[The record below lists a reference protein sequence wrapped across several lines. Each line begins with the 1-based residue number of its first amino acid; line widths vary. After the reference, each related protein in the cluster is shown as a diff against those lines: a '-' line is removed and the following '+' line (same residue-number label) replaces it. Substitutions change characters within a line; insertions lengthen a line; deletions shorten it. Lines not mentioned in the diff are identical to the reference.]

1 MVRKGGIFALATAAL
16 AFCAAAPA
24 AAQQRPGPPTLVAH
38 PLKGGVYWVQGDA
51 ANTGFVVG
59 SDGVVVI
66 DTQRSVDVA
75 KLQIAQIAKVTAKP
89 VKTVILTHGDPDHVA
104 GLPAYPADATIIA
117 HENIRA
123 QIIAAAHEPL
133 TKSPFVAA
141 YKAIEQSRLPNR
153 TIGSTESMTLD
164 GVPMMLVHVAPAH
177 SSGDIAVFLPR
188 QRVVFTGDIITVEEA
203 TYPIIHVGGSSE
215 GWIDSVRALL
225 ALKADTF
232 VAGHGGL
239 KTRKEVQSLLDQVVE
254 RRAGIKAMVYQGKS
268 LAEIEA
274 ALPEAKGNKMF
285 LSFNETTVH
294 ELTRGYP
301 VARPSWYSLAPTDDR
316 RRSGEVH

>member
-1 MVRKGGIFALATAAL
+1 MFRKVGIFALAATAL
-16 AFCAAAPA
+16 ALCAAAPSV
-24 AAQQRPGPPTLVAH
+24 AQPRTGPPTLVAH

-59 SDGVVVI
+59 TDGVVVI
-66 DTQRSVDVA
+66 DTQRSADVA
-75 KLQIAQIAKVTAKP
+75 RLQIAQIAKFTAKP
-89 VKTVILTHGDPDHVA
+89 VKTVILTHGDPDHVG

-123 QIIAAAHEPL
+123 QIIAAAHDTV
-133 TKSPFVAA
+133 TKSPFVAT
-141 YKAIEQSRLPNR
+141 YKQIEASRLPNR
-153 TIGSTESMTLD
+153 TIGSTEAMTLD
-164 GVPMMLVHVAPAH
+164 GVPMILVHVAPAH

-188 QRVVFTGDIITVEEA
+188 QRVVFTGDIITVDEA

-239 KTRKEVQSLLDQVVE
+239 KTRQEVQALLNQVVQ
-254 RRAGIKAMVYQGKS
+254 RRAAIKAMAYQGRS

-285 LSFNETTVH
+285 LSFNETTYH
-294 ELTRGYP
+294 ELTQGYP

-316 RRSGEVH
+316 RH

>member
-1 MVRKGGIFALATAAL
+1 MFRKFGRLAI
-16 AFCAAAPA
+16 AAAIALSAVGPA
-24 AAQQRPGPPTLVAH
+24 VAQMRAGPPTLVAH
-38 PLKGGVYWVQGDA
+38 PLKGGIYWVQGDA
-51 ANTGFVVG
+51 ANTGFIVG
-59 SDGVVVI
+59 SDGVVVV
-66 DTQRSVDVA
+66 DTQRSADAA

-89 VKTVILTHGDPDHVA
+89 VKTVILTHGDPDHVG
-104 GLPAYPADATIIA
+104 GLMAYPSDATISA

-123 QIIAAAHEPL
+123 QIVAAAREPA
-133 TKSPFVAA
+133 TKSPSVAT
-141 YKAIEQSRLPNR
+141 YKQIAESRLPSR
-153 TIGSTESMTLD
+153 TIGSTEAMTLD
-164 GVPMMLVHVAPAH
+164 GVPMVLVHVAPAH

-188 QRVVFTGDIITVEEA
+188 QRVVFTGDIITIDEA

-239 KTRKEVQSLLDQVVE
+239 KSRREVQALLDQVLQ
-254 RRAGIKAMVYQGKS
+254 RRAAIKAMVYQGKS

-285 LSFNETTVH
+285 LSFNESTYH
-294 ELTRGYP
+294 ELTEGYP

-316 RRSGEVH
+316 RHSGEVH

>member
-1 MVRKGGIFALATAAL
+1 MFRKVGIFALAATAL
-16 AFCAAAPA
+16 ALCAAAPSV
-24 AAQQRPGPPTLVAH
+24 AQPRPGPPTLVAH

-51 ANTGFVVG
+51 ANTGFIVG
-59 SDGVVVI
+59 TDGVVVI
-66 DTQRSVDVA
+66 DTQRSADVA
-75 KLQIAQIAKVTAKP
+75 RLQIAQIAKVTAKP
-89 VKTVILTHGDPDHVA
+89 VKTVILTHGDPDHVG

-123 QIIAAAHEPL
+123 QIIAAAHDTV
-133 TKSPFVAA
+133 TKSPFVAT
-141 YKAIEQSRLPNR
+141 YQQIEASRLPNR
-153 TIGSTESMTLD
+153 TIGSTETMMLD
-164 GVPMMLVHVAPAH
+164 GVSMTLVHVAPAH

-188 QRVVFTGDIITVEEA
+188 QRVVFTGDIITVDEA

-239 KTRKEVQSLLDQVVE
+239 KTRQELQALLNQVVQ
-254 RRAGIKAMVYQGKS
+254 RRAAIKAMVYQGRS

-285 LSFNETTVH
+285 LSFNETTYH
-294 ELTRGYP
+294 ELTQGYP

-316 RRSGEVH
+316 RH

>member
-1 MVRKGGIFALATAAL
+1 MVRTGRIFAFAAAL
-16 AFCAAAPA
+16 AFSVAAPA
-24 AAQQRPGPPTLVAH
+24 VAQPRPGPPTLVAH
-38 PLKGGVYWVQGDA
+38 LLKGGVYWVQGDA

-75 KLQIAQIAKVTAKP
+75 KLQLAQIAKVTAKP

-104 GLPAYPADATIIA
+104 GLPAYPAEATIIA

-123 QIIAAAHEPL
+123 QIIAAAHEPA

-141 YKAIEQSRLPNR
+141 YKLIEQSRMPTR
-153 TIGSTESMTLD
+153 TIGSTETMTLD
-164 GVPMMLVHVAPAH
+164 GVPMTLVHVAPAH
-177 SSGDIAVFLPR
+177 SSGDIAVFLPK
-188 QRVVFTGDIITVEEA
+188 QRVVFTGDIITIDEA
-203 TYPIIHVGGSSE
+203 TFPIIHVGGSSE

-225 ALKADTF
+225 ALKVDTF

-239 KTRKEVQSLLDQVVE
+239 KSRQEVKALLDQVLQ
-254 RRAGIKAMVYQGKS
+254 RRAAIKAMVYQGKS

-285 LSFNETTVH
+285 LSFNETTYF
-294 ELTRGYP
+294 ELTQGYP

-316 RRSGEVH
+316 RHSGEVH

>member
-1 MVRKGGIFALATAAL
+1 MVRTGRIFAFAAAL
-16 AFCAAAPA
+16 AFSVAAPA
-24 AAQQRPGPPTLVAH
+24 VAQPRPGPPTLVAH
-38 PLKGGVYWVQGDA
+38 LLKGGVYWVQGDA

-75 KLQIAQIAKVTAKP
+75 KLQLAQIAKVTAKP

-104 GLPAYPADATIIA
+104 GLPAYPAEATIIA

-123 QIIAAAHEPL
+123 QIIAAAHEPA

-141 YKAIEQSRLPNR
+141 YKLIEQSRMPTR
-153 TIGSTESMTLD
+153 TIGSTETMTLE
-164 GVPMMLVHVAPAH
+164 GVPMTLVHVAPAH
-177 SSGDIAVFLPR
+177 SSGDIAVFLPK
-188 QRVVFTGDIITVEEA
+188 QRVVFTGDIITIDEA
-203 TYPIIHVGGSSE
+203 TFPIIHVGGSSE

-225 ALKADTF
+225 ALKVDTF

-239 KTRKEVQSLLDQVVE
+239 KSRQEVKALLDQVLQ
-254 RRAGIKAMVYQGKS
+254 RRAAIKAMVYQGKS

-285 LSFNETTVH
+285 LSFNETTYF
-294 ELTRGYP
+294 ELTQGYP

-316 RRSGEVH
+316 RHSGEVH

>member
-1 MVRKGGIFALATAAL
+1 MFRRVAIFAAAASAL
-16 AFCAAAPA
+16 ALVAIAPA
-24 AAQQRPGPPTLVAH
+24 VAQPRPGPPTLVAH

-51 ANTGFVVG
+51 ANTGFIVG
-59 SDGVVVI
+59 TDGVVVI
-66 DTQRSVDVA
+66 DTQRSADVA
-75 KLQIAQIAKVTAKP
+75 KLQLAQIAKVTAKP

-104 GLPAYPADATIIA
+104 GLPAYPAGVTIIA

-123 QIIAAAHEPL
+123 QIIAAAHDTV
-133 TKSPFVAA
+133 TKSPFVAT
-141 YKAIEQSRLPNR
+141 YKQIEASRLPNR
-153 TIGSTESMTLD
+153 TIGSTETMVLD
-164 GVPMMLVHVAPAH
+164 GVPMTLVHVAPAH

-188 QRVVFTGDIITVEEA
+188 QRIVFSGDIITADEA

-239 KTRKEVQSLLDQVVE
+239 KTRQEVQTLLGQVVQ
-254 RRAGIKAMVYQGKS
+254 RRAAIKAMVYQGRT

-285 LSFNETTVH
+285 LSFNETTFF
-294 ELTRGYP
+294 ELTQGYP

-316 RRSGEVH
+316 RH